1 MQNCLF
7 WGRAVV
13 EVLTNLNEWQKS
25 VNTDLLF
32 GLKCCIFVLTYRKP
46 CGFLFFIPIFLR
58 RKTPLFRFP
67 RKRAVFPRPLRRK
80 IWCLLR
86 IFLRR
91 RRIALRRL
99 LIRKWRLWFRRELNT
114 FKNQIPLT
122 SSGTEFLIS
131 ENSGKKVSQFSLLL
145 R

>member
-1 MQNCLF
+1 MRNCLF
-7 WGRAVV
+7 WDRAVG

-25 VNTDLLF
+25 VNADLLF

-46 CGFLFFIPIFLR
+46 SGFLFLYPFSCAEKPHFFAFLVSAQFFLGLYEE
-58 RKTPLFRFP
+58 KFGVYYEL
-67 RKRAVFPRPLRRK
+67 
-80 IWCLLR
+80 
-86 IFLRR
+86 FLRR

-99 LIRKWRLWFRRELNT
+99 LFRKWRLRFRRELNT

-131 ENSGKKVSQFSLLL
+131 ENSGKK
-145 R
+145 